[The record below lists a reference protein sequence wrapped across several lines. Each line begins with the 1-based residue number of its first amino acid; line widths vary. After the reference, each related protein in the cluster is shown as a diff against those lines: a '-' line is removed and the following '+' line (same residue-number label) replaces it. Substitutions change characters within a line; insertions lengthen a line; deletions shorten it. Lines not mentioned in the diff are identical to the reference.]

1 MAGQWDHEVVVI
13 GGGMSGICMG
23 VTLRREGIE
32 DFVILEKSEDVG
44 GTWLDNSYPGA
55 CCDVPS
61 VLYSFSFE
69 PNPDWSR
76 RYSPQAEI
84 QAYFAH
90 CVDKYGLRDKLR
102 LGCAVESAR
111 YIDAEGGWEVQL
123 AGGETLRAPAGALPA
138 GLLNVMIEI
147 RNDLIS
153 TPQAQSDMGQTLS
166 NWIEAALAHCGQ
178 NACQA

>member
-61 VLYSFSFE
+61 FSYCF
-69 PNPDWSR
+69 SLR
-76 RYSPQAEI
+76 HHSITMTGYMSPRHF
-84 QAYFAH
+84 YP
-90 CVDKYGLRDKLR
+90 Y
-102 LGCAVESAR
+102 
-111 YIDAEGGWEVQL
+111 
-123 AGGETLRAPAGALPA
+123 
-138 GLLNVMIEI
+138 
-147 RNDLIS
+147 
-153 TPQAQSDMGQTLS
+153 QT
-166 NWIEAALAHCGQ
+166 A
-178 NACQA
+178 